1 MKNITLELLIG
12 MLLIIPLLS
21 VGQEKQAV
29 KTHEDVSV
37 GFAGGIDFSNW
48 GGEADNFAADFSS
61 ELNYSGFSGTNLD
74 NKHRFG
80 ISIGMYV
87 DVPLTKHL
95 SLQPELMYQNKGTS
109 FKGSGYFQG
118 IDMDLKLNM
127 VANYLSLPLLINV
140 HSKREEYG
148 DFIYFLTGPSINL
161 RTKSAMKVTVSALGE
176 SETEEEKYDGIKT
189 LDANWVL
196 AIGYDF
202 YDARVEIRYEKG
214 LTNIS
219 KPDYAEYDFRNNTIT
234 ISLGGTIH

>member
-1 MKNITLELLIG
+1 MKAKTSGILISI
-12 MLLIIPLLS
+12 LLIIPLLP
-21 VGQEKQAV
+21 VCQEKQAV
-29 KTHEDVSV
+29 KTHEDVTV
-37 GFAGGIDFSNW
+37 GFVGGINFSNW
-48 GGEADNFAADFSS
+48 GNEADDFASDFSR

-74 NKHRFG
+74 NKNRFG

-87 DVPLTKHL
+87 DVPLTDHF
-95 SLQPELMYQNKGTS
+95 SLQPELVYQNKGTS

-127 VANYLSLPLLINV
+127 VANYLSLPLLINI
-140 HSKREEYG
+140 HNKREEYG
-148 DFIYFLTGPSINL
+148 DFVYFLTGPSVNL
-161 RTKSAMKVTVSALGE
+161 RTKSAMKITVSALGE

-196 AIGYDF
+196 ALGYDF

-234 ISLGGTIH
+234 LNLGATIH